1 MARRGY
7 GQICGVSR
15 ALEIVGERWA
25 MLIIRDLL
33 LGPKRFTDLRQG
45 LPRIPTNVLSARLK
59 ELEQAAVL
67 QRRILPRP
75 ATAVVYELT
84 DYGRELDDILIALG
98 RWGAKSMGAPHE
110 DDICTVDGLMMAMRA
125 SYQGYDGGLP
135 TSPDRV
141 SYELRVAGAVIGVT
155 VQDGQLGITDGPQSD
170 PDLVI
175 EARYG
180 IGELLTGRISPAEA
194 IDNGS
199 VQLTGDPERFT
210 DFANTFRI

>member
-7 GQICGVSR
+7 GQICGLSR

-25 MLIIRDLL
+25 LLIIRDLIA
-33 LGPKRFTDLRQG
+33 GPKRFTDLRQG

-84 DYGRELDDILIALG
+84 EYGRELDDVLLALG
-98 RWGAKSMGAPHE
+98 RWGAQAMGVPE
-110 DDICTVDGLMMAMRA
+110 PDDIFTVDALMMAMRA
-125 SYQGYDGGLP
+125 SYQGSGDGAKATAEP
-135 TSPDRV
+135 V
-141 SYELRVAGAVIGVT
+141 NYELRVGTAVVSLT
-155 VQDGQLGITDGPQSD
+155 VRDGQLGVVAGPHTD

-175 EARYG
+175 ETDDG
-180 IGELLTGRISPAEA
+180 FSGLLTGRTSPSEA
-194 IDNGS
+194 VESGS
-199 VQLTGDPERFT
+199 VRVSGDPQLLTE
-210 DFANTFRI
+210 FANTFRI

>member
-7 GQICGVSR
+7 GQICGLSR

-59 ELEQAAVL
+59 ELEQAEVL

-84 DYGRELDDILIALG
+84 DYGRELDGILMALG
-98 RWGAKSMGAPHE
+98 RWGARSMGTPE
-110 DDICTVDGLMMAMRA
+110 PDDIYTVDSLMMALRT
-125 SYQGYDGGLP
+125 SYQANEATRVP
-135 TSPDRV
+135 AEPV
-141 SYELRVAGAVIGVT
+141 SYEVRVPGIVISLT
-155 VQDGQLGITDGPQSD
+155 VQDGELGISGGPQPD

-175 EARYG
+175 EASDG
-180 IGELLTGRISPAEA
+180 FAALLTGTLTPSAA
-194 IDNGS
+194 IENGS
-199 VQLTGDPERFT
+199 VRVTGDPELLT

>member
-7 GQICGVSR
+7 GQICGLSR

-25 MLIIRDLL
+25 MLIVRDLL

-59 ELEQAAVL
+59 ELEQAGVL

-84 DYGRELDDILIALG
+84 PYGQELEGILMALG
-98 RWGAKSMGAPHE
+98 RWGAKSMGPPE
-110 DDICTVDGLMMAMRA
+110 PDDIYTADSLMMALRT
-125 SYQGYDGGLP
+125 SYQINDYAQPSADP
-135 TSPDRV
+135 V
-141 SYELRVAGAVIGVT
+141 SYEVRVPGIVISLT
-155 VQDGQLGITDGPQSD
+155 VQDGELGISGGPQSD

-175 EARYG
+175 EAG
-180 IGELLTGRISPAEA
+180 DSFAALLTGALSPTEA
-194 IDNGS
+194 IENGS
-199 VQLTGDPERFT
+199 VRVTGDPELLT
-210 DFANTFRI
+210 EFANTFRV

>member
-1 MARRGY
+1 MARRSY

-25 MLIIRDLL
+25 LLIIRDLL
-33 LGPKRFTDLRQG
+33 IGPKRFTDLRQG

-59 ELEQAAVL
+59 ELEQAGVL

-84 DYGRELDDILIALG
+84 DYGRELDDILLALG
-98 RWGAKSMGAPHE
+98 RWGAKSMGTPEA
-110 DDICTVDGLMMAMRA
+110 DDICTVDGLMIAMRA
-125 SYQGYDGGLP
+125 SYQGYDGNLGAP
-135 TSPDRV
+135 PDRV
-141 SYELRVAGAVIGVT
+141 GYELRVAGVVIGVT
-155 VQDGQLGITDGPQSD
+155 VQDGQLGVNDGPHPD

-180 IGELLTGRISPAEA
+180 IGELLTGQISPTEA
-194 IDNGS
+194 LQSGNVRVTGNPEL
-199 VQLTGDPERFT
+199 LTE
-210 DFANTFRI
+210 FANTFRV

>member
-7 GQICGVSR
+7 GQICGLSR

-25 MLIIRDLL
+25 LLIIRDLL

-59 ELEQAAVL
+59 ELEQAGVL

-84 DYGRELDDILIALG
+84 DYGRELDDILLALG
-98 RWGAKSMGAPHE
+98 RWGAQSLGQPDP
-110 DDICTVDGLMMAMRA
+110 DDIYTIDGLMMAMRA
-125 SYQGYDGGLP
+125 SYQGYDGDAP
-135 TSPDRV
+135 ASPDRV
-141 SYELRVAGAVIGVT
+141 GYELRVAGIVVSVT
-155 VQDGQLGITDGPQSD
+155 VQDGQLRIIDGPLSD

-175 EARYG
+175 ETSHAFG
-180 IGELLTGRISPAEA
+180 ALLMGRISPAEA
-194 IDNGS
+194 LQSGS
-199 VQLTGDPERFT
+199 VRVTGDPELLT
-210 DFANTFRI
+210 EFANTFRI

>member
-7 GQICGVSR
+7 GQICGLSR

-25 MLIIRDLL
+25 MLIVRDLL

-59 ELEQAAVL
+59 ELEQAGVL

-84 DYGRELDDILIALG
+84 AYGQELEGILMALG
-98 RWGAKSMGAPHE
+98 RWGAKSMGPPE
-110 DDICTVDGLMMAMRA
+110 PDDIYTADSLMMALRT
-125 SYQGYDGGLP
+125 SYQINDYAQPSADP
-135 TSPDRV
+135 V
-141 SYELRVAGAVIGVT
+141 SYEVRVPGIVISLT
-155 VQDGQLGITDGPQSD
+155 VQDGELGISGGPQSD

-175 EARYG
+175 EAG
-180 IGELLTGRISPAEA
+180 DGFAALLTGTLSPTEA
-194 IDNGS
+194 IENGS
-199 VQLTGDPERFT
+199 VRVTGDPELLT
-210 DFANTFRI
+210 EFANTFRV